1 MADNEEI
8 KALER
13 LEEKG
18 RILREYKGKFRQM
31 CQENKMIKGSTVMEL
46 YDKIEEV
53 QREYE
58 RLDSRLT
65 AMEYDII
72 ECYFFWTNTS
82 VSLSKCLQDTS
93 LIFLPICRYNEGNY
107 YRKRGVFTCVQRIIL
122 QTIL

>member
-8 KALER
+8 KALEE

-18 RILREYKGKFRQM
+18 RILREYQGKFRHM
-31 CQENKMIKGSTVMEL
+31 CQENKMIQGSTVLEL

-72 ECYFFWTNTS
+72 
-82 VSLSKCLQDTS
+82 
-93 LIFLPICRYNEGNY
+93 
-107 YRKRGVFTCVQRIIL
+107 
-122 QTIL
+122 

>member
-18 RILREYKGKFRQM
+18 RILREYKEKFRQM
-31 CQENKMIKGSTVMEL
+31 CQENEMIKGSTVLKL

-72 ECYFFWTNTS
+72 
-82 VSLSKCLQDTS
+82 
-93 LIFLPICRYNEGNY
+93 
-107 YRKRGVFTCVQRIIL
+107 
-122 QTIL
+122 

>member
-31 CQENKMIKGSTVMEL
+31 RQENKMIKGSTVMEL

-72 ECYFFWTNTS
+72 
-82 VSLSKCLQDTS
+82 
-93 LIFLPICRYNEGNY
+93 
-107 YRKRGVFTCVQRIIL
+107 
-122 QTIL
+122 

>member
-8 KALER
+8 KALEE

-18 RILREYKGKFRQM
+18 RILREYQGKFRQM
-31 CQENKMIKGSTVMEL
+31 CQENKMIKGSTVLEL

-65 AMEYDII
+65 AMEYNII
-72 ECYFFWTNTS
+72 
-82 VSLSKCLQDTS
+82 
-93 LIFLPICRYNEGNY
+93 
-107 YRKRGVFTCVQRIIL
+107 
-122 QTIL
+122 

>member
-1 MADNEEI
+1 MADKEEI
-8 KALER
+8 KT
-13 LEEKG
+13 LEELEKKG
-18 RILREYKGKFRQM
+18 RILREYKEKFRQM

-72 ECYFFWTNTS
+72 
-82 VSLSKCLQDTS
+82 
-93 LIFLPICRYNEGNY
+93 
-107 YRKRGVFTCVQRIIL
+107 
-122 QTIL
+122 

>member
-8 KALER
+8 KTLEE

-18 RILREYKGKFRQM
+18 RILWEYKEKFRQM

-72 ECYFFWTNTS
+72 
-82 VSLSKCLQDTS
+82 
-93 LIFLPICRYNEGNY
+93 
-107 YRKRGVFTCVQRIIL
+107 
-122 QTIL
+122 

>member
-8 KALER
+8 KALEE

-18 RILREYKGKFRQM
+18 RILREYKVKFRQM
-31 CQENKMIKGSTVMEL
+31 CQENKMIKGSTVLKL

-65 AMEYDII
+65 AMEYNII
-72 ECYFFWTNTS
+72 
-82 VSLSKCLQDTS
+82 
-93 LIFLPICRYNEGNY
+93 
-107 YRKRGVFTCVQRIIL
+107 
-122 QTIL
+122 

>member
-18 RILREYKGKFRQM
+18 RILREYKEKFRQM

-72 ECYFFWTNTS
+72 
-82 VSLSKCLQDTS
+82 
-93 LIFLPICRYNEGNY
+93 
-107 YRKRGVFTCVQRIIL
+107 
-122 QTIL
+122 

>member
-58 RLDSRLT
+58 RVDSRLT

-72 ECYFFWTNTS
+72 
-82 VSLSKCLQDTS
+82 
-93 LIFLPICRYNEGNY
+93 
-107 YRKRGVFTCVQRIIL
+107 
-122 QTIL
+122 

>member
-1 MADNEEI
+1 MADKEEI
-8 KALER
+8 KTLEE

-18 RILREYKGKFRQM
+18 RILREYKEKFRQM

-72 ECYFFWTNTS
+72 
-82 VSLSKCLQDTS
+82 
-93 LIFLPICRYNEGNY
+93 
-107 YRKRGVFTCVQRIIL
+107 
-122 QTIL
+122 

>member
-8 KALER
+8 KALEE

-31 CQENKMIKGSTVMEL
+31 CQANKMIKGSTVMEL

-72 ECYFFWTNTS
+72 
-82 VSLSKCLQDTS
+82 
-93 LIFLPICRYNEGNY
+93 
-107 YRKRGVFTCVQRIIL
+107 
-122 QTIL
+122 